1 MGSAA
6 KTTENNSLA
15 AWRARFD
22 QHLKS
27 EKRASQYT
35 MRNYG
40 ATLERLDGFL
50 LNYHGDAASLDT
62 LAALETKDIRAFLA
76 QRRNEGLQPQ
86 SIKLELSAIKSF
98 FAFLQKRAGV
108 ENDAVEIMRGPKAKE
123 RLPRPLAAGDADQLL
138 VSAAIVKTS
147 TCKQAWEQARD
158 VALLTLLYGAGLR
171 ISEALSLR
179 QAHAPFGET
188 LRITG
193 KGGKM
198 RAVPVIAAAR
208 DAVDAYVA
216 LCPYGAERDDPLFF
230 STRGKPLSAAGAQRT
245 MRQLRQGL
253 GLPDSATPHALR
265 HSFATHLLAAGG
277 DLRSIQELLGHSSL
291 AATQRYTKIDA
302 ENLLK
307 VFDKAHPRA

>member
-6 KTTENNSLA
+6 KAAEDTALA

-27 EKRASQYT
+27 EKRASPYT
-35 MRNYG
+35 RRNYG
-40 ATLERLDGFL
+40 ATLERFDDFL
-50 LNYHGDAASLDT
+50 LTYHGGAASLDT
-62 LAALETKDIRAFLA
+62 LAGLETRDIRAFLA
-76 QRRNEGLQPQ
+76 HRRNEGLQPQ
-86 SIKLELSAIKSF
+86 SIKLELSALKTF
-98 FAFLQKRAGV
+98 FAFLQKRAGI
-108 ENDAVEIMRGPKAKE
+108 ENDAIEIMRGPKAKE
-123 RLPRPLAAGDADQLL
+123 RLPRPVAAHDAEQLL
-138 VSAAIVKTS
+138 TAAAIIKTS
-147 TCKQAWEQARD
+147 ARKQPWEQARD

-198 RAVPVIAAAR
+198 RAVPAIAAAR
-208 DAVDAYVA
+208 DAIDAYVA
-216 LCPYGAERDDPLFF
+216 LCPFGTERDDPLFI

-265 HSFATHLLAAGG
+265 HAFATHLMTAGG

-291 AATQRYTKIDA
+291 AATQRYTKIDT